1 MSITEAPATGGSE
14 QKGRPDKVVPPRTI
28 GLLLGRRKSHYLY
41 LIPAVVFFGLFIA
54 YPIVSV
60 VQASLVV
67 HDQGVKSTSLFAN
80 FATVLTDPVF
90 WKASLNMLYWAILT
104 VAVQMVIGGG
114 LAYLIENHA
123 RRSRAI
129 LRTLFLIPLVTSS
142 SVVAIIWVQIYSPNV
157 GLLSGF
163 LAKFGITLTNS
174 PIGNPTTAIFAIIV
188 INIWQFTGFSMLM
201 YTVGLHRIPDEV
213 TEAAHVDGATGFRL
227 VTRVIIPLLTPVTKT
242 LLMLGIIGTLQ
253 TFPLVY
259 LTTTGGPDH
268 ASEIYGTQI
277 FRTGFLE
284 SQLGY
289 ASALSVITM
298 LIALVIT
305 LFQIRVLG
313 ARLEVGS

>member
-1 MSITEAPATGGSE
+1 MSITEADPAVV
-14 QKGRPDKVVPPRTI
+14 RPGLIVPPRSI
-28 GLLLGRRKSHYLY
+28 GSLVGRRKSHYLY
-41 LIPAVVFFGLFIA
+41 LVPAVVFFGLFIA

-60 VQASLVV
+60 VQASLAV
-67 HDQGVKSTSLFAN
+67 HDQGSKNRSLFGN
-80 FATVLTDPVF
+80 FQTVLTDPVF
-90 WKASLNMLYWAILT
+90 WKAAENMAFWAVLT
-104 VAVQMVIGGG
+104 VVVQMVVGGG

-123 RRSRAI
+123 HRSKAI
-129 LRTLFLIPLVTSS
+129 LRTIFLVPLVTSS
-142 SVVAIIWVQIYSPNV
+142 SVVAIIWVQIYSPQV

-163 LAKFGITLTNS
+163 LSKLGITMTNS
-174 PIGNPTTAIFAIIV
+174 PLGNTTTAIFAIIV
-188 INIWQFTGFSMLM
+188 INIWQYTGFSMLM
-201 YTVGLHRIPDEV
+201 YIVGLHRIPGEV
-213 TEAAHVDGATGFRL
+213 TEAAQVDGATGFRL
-227 VTRVIIPLLTPVTKT
+227 LTRVIVPLLAPVTKT

-259 LTTTGGPDH
+259 LTTVGGPDH
-268 ASEIYGTQI
+268 ASEVFGTQI

-298 LIALVIT
+298 VIALVVT